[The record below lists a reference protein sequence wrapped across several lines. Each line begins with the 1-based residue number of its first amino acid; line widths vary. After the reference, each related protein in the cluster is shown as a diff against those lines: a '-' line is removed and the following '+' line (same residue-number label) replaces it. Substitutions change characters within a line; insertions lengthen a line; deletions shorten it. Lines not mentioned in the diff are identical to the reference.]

1 MDHPHLTFDLH
12 QPVAIRFGAGQ
23 LSTLATAL
31 PAGADVLVLTSSGAA
46 DRGWI
51 ARLEALLPDCSL
63 RFYAGIR
70 PEPELMP
77 LDGLLQRVRPEP
89 PQWLIGLGGG
99 SAIDAAKA
107 LALGLAQ
114 AADFRFAAWAEQATE
129 LRSAALPTI
138 MIPTT
143 AGSGSEVTPFAAL
156 WNHRARRKYSLDDA
170 CLFPRLALVDS
181 ELSADLPPLLRLSTG
196 LDAMIQALE
205 AIWNR
210 HATPISTLWA
220 TEALRLGLPALPAL
234 LNAESTDSSAAAR
247 MQYASLL
254 AGLAISQTRT
264 ALCHAMSYPLSAWLG
279 IPHGL
284 ACAFSLLSVWEFN
297 LAADDG
303 RLRALAQK
311 LGLNDAS
318 ALGAKL
324 RAWLDALGLTAWL
337 RPYLAGDIDWP
348 TLIAGMGSPERAGRN
363 LRALAPGDLET
374 LCRRSLAQLEA
385 A

>member
-1 MDHPHLTFDLH
+1 MEHTDLTFGLH
-12 QPVAIRFGAGQ
+12 QPVLIRFGPGQ
-23 LSTLATAL
+23 LKTLATAL
-31 PAGADVLVLTSSGAA
+31 PPAAKVLVLTSPGAA

-51 ARLEALLPDCSL
+51 ARLEALLPNCSL
-63 RFYAGIR
+63 RFYSGIR
-70 PEPELMP
+70 PEPELMA
-77 LDGLLQRVRPEP
+77 LDGLLQELRPEP

-107 LALGLAQ
+107 LALGLEQ
-114 AADFRFAAWAEQATE
+114 SADFSFAAWLAHGTE

-156 WNHRARRKYSLDDA
+156 WDHRARRKYSLDNA

-181 ELSADLPPLLRLSTG
+181 ELSAALPPLLRLSTG

-220 TEALRLGLPALPAL
+220 TEALRLGLPALSAL
-234 LNAESTDSSAAAR
+234 MRAEPGDSSAAAR

-264 ALCHAMSYPLSAWLG
+264 ALCHAISYPLSAWLG
-279 IPHGL
+279 LPHGL

-303 RLRALAQK
+303 RLQALAQK
-311 LGLNDAS
+311 LELVDAQ
-318 ALGAKL
+318 ALGAQL
-324 RAWLDALGLTAWL
+324 QAWLDDLGLAAWL
-337 RPYLAGDIDWP
+337 RPYLAGAIDWP

-363 LRALAPGDLET
+363 LRALAPGDLAA
-374 LCRRSLAQLEA
+374 LCRRSLARLEA